1 MDTKFYLRKQKGKKE
16 SFIYF
21 SLKNVNAEDYKFSTK
36 EKIEVKNWYR
46 GYPKRIPATMAVRNI
61 LDGYKTVIDDYI
73 KDNIKKEKRQPT
85 KEEFC
90 TFIEVLLNGETNK
103 HNKSIGDYVEEY
115 LGDYTLGI
123 SEKTIRVKKIHLDHF
138 LLYIGKKNKLRD
150 INQSKL
156 QKYDDYLKNERDRQR
171 VTVNNYLKNIKA
183 FLNWLEKKNY
193 IEIDL
198 KKFIIRLPEVE
209 KDVIALTS
217 EEYMILEKATFE
229 KENYQEQVDIFL
241 ISCYTSL
248 SISDLKKINKDY
260 IDKNDFTTIRRT
272 KNNNDQRIR
281 LIHNA
286 IRILEKYDYKLPFI
300 SDNKGCEILKEAFKV
315 LKMNRSVRITNETP
329 QGIVTDEY
337 KKLHEV
343 ISWHKGRKT
352 AISTMIQNGVP
363 LQVIMEISGHRKE
376 STVNKYKAIESKVI
390 HNTMDNVRPQSS

>member
-16 SFIYF
+16 AFIYF
-21 SLKNVNAEDYKFSTK
+21 SLKNVDGEDYKYSTK
-36 EKIEVKNWYR
+36 EKIDIKNWST
-46 GYPKRIPATMAVRNI
+46 GYPKRNQSTMAIRNI
-61 LDGYKTVIDDYI
+61 IDGYKAVIDDFI
-73 KDNIKKEKRQPT
+73 KDYIKKEKRQPT
-85 KEEFC
+85 KEEFSM
-90 TFIEVLLNGETNK
+90 FVDMLINGRANQHK
-103 HNKSIGDYVEEY
+103 KSIEDYVEEY
-115 LGDYTLGI
+115 LGDHTLGI

-138 LLYIGKKNKLRD
+138 LNFIGRKNRLAD
-150 INQSKL
+150 INQTKL
-156 QKYDDYLKNERDRQR
+156 QKYDNHLKGQSRRQL
-171 VTVNNYLKNIKA
+171 VTVNNYLKNLKA

-193 IEIDL
+193 IDIDL

-209 KDVIALTS
+209 KDVIALTN

-281 LIHNA
+281 FIHNA

-300 SDNKGCEILKEAFKV
+300 SDNKGCGILKEAFKE
-315 LKMNRSVRITNETP
+315 LKMNRLVRITNETP
-329 QGIVTDEY
+329 HGIVTDEY

-376 STVNKYKAIESKVI
+376 STVKKYKAVESKVI
-390 HNTMDNVRPQSS
+390 HNTMDNIRPQSR